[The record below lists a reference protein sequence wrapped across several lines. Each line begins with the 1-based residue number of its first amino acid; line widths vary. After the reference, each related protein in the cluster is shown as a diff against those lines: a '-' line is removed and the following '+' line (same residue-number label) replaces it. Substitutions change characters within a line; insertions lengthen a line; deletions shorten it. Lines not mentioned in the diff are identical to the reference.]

1 MGNQRA
7 VVCINLTDL
16 SGNNGILR
24 DVYNIE
30 VLKGLT

>member
-1 MGNQRA
+1 MGNWRA

-16 SGNNGILR
+16 SGNNGIL

-30 VLKGLT
+30 VLKGLAW